1 MLALSRLVRQ
11 HYSAEVGTV
20 CLVTC
25 RGEKKFQEKYRIRT
39 THSHCRRHL
48 LDYTDYQL
56 SNFLT
61 NFQMAV
67 NSPISLMFMHPFI
80 LYELLSHCSGSGK
93 AVVNFEFSVEGLW
106 VMKHLAMLRNYVNV
120 MSLMQ
125 VLPLG
130 LTGLF

>member
-1 MLALSRLVRQ
+1 
-11 HYSAEVGTV
+11 
-20 CLVTC
+20 
-25 RGEKKFQEKYRIRT
+25 
-39 THSHCRRHL
+39 
-48 LDYTDYQL
+48 
-56 SNFLT
+56 
-61 NFQMAV
+61 MAV

-106 VMKHLAMLRNYVNV
+106 VMKHLADLKNYMNV

-130 LTGLF
+130 LPGLFCQFWFNWCPIALCPLDLDLSL